1 MKNGIVII
9 ALALAVSA
17 IAQTNPGTYRNP
29 VIPGFHPD
37 PSVCRVGEDYYLV
50 TSSFEYFPGVP
61 IFHSK
66 DLVNWRQIGHVLT
79 RKSQLDVSK
88 AGASGGIFAATI
100 RFHDG
105 TFYMITT
112 NMSGNGN
119 FYVTARDPAGWW
131 SDPFWVDKN
140 VFDPSLFF
148 DDDGKVYYTRRA
160 DWELGGTQ
168 QAEIDI
174 KTGKLLAPLK
184 KIASGF
190 VSTDQ
195 EGPHLYKINGTY
207 YLMPAEGGSRFT
219 HMETIGRSESPWG
232 PFEPCPWNPILANH
246 DGWNEVRTTG
256 HADLFQDHLGNWWMV
271 HLATRHPN
279 YGAMSV
285 MGRETFLLPVT
296 WKDGWPVVNGNGRSK
311 IDVTAPLLPPHPF
324 DPEPVRDDFDKPSL
338 RFCWN
343 FLRNP
348 EEGSWSLAE
357 KPGYLRLRGN
367 AMNLDSIASPAFV
380 GRRQE
385 HYACT
390 ATTRLYFKP
399 EAANEEAGLSCYMR
413 DRFHY
418 DIFRTVRGGKSVVV
432 VRKTVADIRTETVV
446 RPVKADDVVL
456 RITADQYNYHLGIV
470 ENGKFIEMDHAS
482 CQSVATEVANVWT
495 GMFSAMFATGNGR
508 PCANPA
514 DFDWFEYS
522 GMPEQGL

>member
-1 MKNGIVII
+1 MQKTI
-9 ALALAVSA
+9 AFWFVAAVA
-17 IAQTNPGTYRNP
+17 AGIAQSNPGTYRNP

-66 DLVNWRQIGHVLT
+66 DLVHWRQIGHVLT
-79 RKSQLDVSK
+79 RKSQLDVSR
-88 AGASGGIFAATI
+88 AGSSGGVYAATI
-100 RFHDG
+100 RYHDG

-112 NMSGNGN
+112 NTSGNGN
-119 FYVTARDPAGWW
+119 FYVTAKDPAGPW
-131 SDPFWVDKN
+131 SDPVWVDRN

-160 DWELGGTQ
+160 DRELGGTQ
-168 QAEIDI
+168 QAGIDI
-174 KTGKLLAPLK
+174 RTGKLLAPLK
-184 KIASGF
+184 KIADGF

-195 EGPHLYKINGTY
+195 EGPHLYKISGMY

-219 HMETIGRSESPWG
+219 HMETIGRSANPWG

-256 HADLFQDHLGNWWMV
+256 HADLFQDHAGNWWMV

-296 WKDGWPVVNGNGRSK
+296 WKNGWPVVNGNGRSR
-311 IDVTAPLLPPHPF
+311 IDVEAPLLPPHPF
-324 DPEPVRDDFDKPSL
+324 DPEPARDEFDKPSL

-348 EEGSWSLAE
+348 TDGSWSLTE
-357 KPGYLRLRGN
+357 KPGVLRLRGN
-367 AMNLDSIASPAFV
+367 VMNLDSIASPAFV

-385 HYACT
+385 HVACS
-390 ATTRLYFKP
+390 ASAGLFFKP
-399 EAANEEAGLSCYMR
+399 RAENEEAGLSCYMR
-413 DRFHY
+413 DRYHY
-418 DIFRTVRGGKSVVV
+418 DVFRTVRAGKSVVV
-432 VRKTVADIRTETVV
+432 VRKTVADIRTETAF
-446 RPVKADDVVL
+446 RPVKSDGIVL
-456 RITADQYNYHLGIV
+456 QITADQYNYHLGIV

-482 CQSVATEVANVWT
+482 CQAVATETAQVWT
-495 GMFSAMFATGNGR
+495 GMFFAMYATGNGK
-508 PCANPA
+508 PCSGPA
-514 DFDWFEYS
+514 DFEWFEY
-522 GMPEQGL
+522 GEMP